1 MSDRAKDELLPGASE
16 IAFSDIEAT
25 LAKLARGGHD
35 RRRLP
40 GRSLTATVVVVGTT
54 TKLKEAADA
63 LEHLGGS
70 SGVRAILI
78 SEGSLTSPA
87 VRVSEHSVAITDLAP
102 RYVDNAVAALRLS
115 SLPAVV
121 WWRGGSTE
129 ALGELAELADR
140 LVLDTDDPSDVW
152 AAADTL
158 FAQTAV
164 TDLRWTRLTRWR
176 SLLANCFDIPQ
187 VCDAIP
193 KLNRLTIEAHDAPS
207 ARLFA
212 GWLVS
217 TLRPAAPWQLSIAS
231 GKGES
236 QLPLD
241 SVQLASDDVT
251 VTIQARGDSIE
262 ARIDKPHS
270 CARVAP
276 LNDRTLARLFG
287 EELAVRAR
295 DVAFE
300 AALRASR
307 SL

>member
-1 MSDRAKDELLPGASE
+1 MSDRATDELLPGASE
-16 IAFSDIEAT
+16 VAFSDIEAT
-25 LAKLARGGHD
+25 LAKFVREGHD
-35 RRRLP
+35 RRRSH
-40 GRSLTATVVVVGTT
+40 GRSLTATVVVVGTPA
-54 TKLKEAADA
+54 KLKEAAEA

-78 SEGSLTSPA
+78 SEGSLTSPS
-87 VRVSEHSVAITDLAP
+87 VRVSEYSVAITDLAP

-121 WWRGGSTE
+121 WWRGGSTQ

-152 AAADTL
+152 AKADDL
-158 FAQTAV
+158 FGQTAV

-193 KLNRLTIEAHDAPS
+193 NLSRLTIEAHDTPS

-212 GWLVS
+212 GWLTS
-217 TLRPAAPWQLSIAS
+217 ALHPASAWQLSIKPGRGAS
-231 GKGES
+231 E
-236 QLPLD
+236 LPLD
-241 SVQLASDDVT
+241 SVELASGDVS
-251 VTIQARGDSIE
+251 VVIQARGASIE
-262 ARIDKPHS
+262 ARVDKHS

-276 LNDRTLARLFG
+276 LNDRTLARWFG

-295 DVAFE
+295 DMAFE

>member
-1 MSDRAKDELLPGASE
+1 MSDRATDELLPGASE
-16 IAFSDIEAT
+16 VAFSDIEAT
-25 LAKLARGGHD
+25 LAKLAREGHG

-40 GRSLTATVVVVGTT
+40 SRSLTATVVVVGTPA
-54 TKLKEAADA
+54 KLKEAADA
-63 LEHLGGS
+63 LEHLAGS

-87 VRVSEHSVAITDLAP
+87 VRVSEYSVAITDLAP

-121 WWRGGSTE
+121 WWRGGSPE

-140 LVLDTDDPSDVW
+140 LVLDTDNPADVW
-152 AAADTL
+152 AKAEDL

-193 KLNRLTIEAHDAPS
+193 KLNQLTIAAHDTPS

-212 GWLVS
+212 GWLMS
-217 TLRPAAPWQLSIAS
+217 TLRPTAPWQLSIKP

-241 SVQLASDDVT
+241 SVQLGSDDVS
-251 VTIQARGDSIE
+251 VTIE
-262 ARIDKPHS
+262 ARGASIETRVDKPHM

-276 LNDRTLARLFG
+276 LSDRTLARWFG
-287 EELAVRAR
+287 DELAVRAR

-300 AALRASR
+300 AALLASR